1 MMIKLS
7 ITVLVGLLP
16 MVPAVIFFLRQ
27 RDQEPVRA
35 ARGLLLGLNGF
46 NLVLGLMAAGIG
58 IVWMASPSTVMA
70 FTGSAQK
77 AASSDAYVSLGA
89 AISTGLAAIGA
100 GIAVSG
106 TGAAAVGAIAE
117 KPEVFGRAL
126 IFVGLAEGI
135 AIYGLIISFM
145 ILNR

>member
-1 MMIKLS
+1 MNIFVVVLIGLIPMI
-7 ITVLVGLLP
+7 
-16 MVPAVIFFLRQ
+16 PAVIYFLYERQ
-27 RDQEPVRA
+27 HALDRA
-35 ARGLLLGLNGF
+35 TRGLLLGLNGF
-46 NLVLGLMAAGIG
+46 NVVLGLLALGVGLVWLFSPSTAMAAGLK
-58 IVWMASPSTVMA
+58 
-70 FTGSAQK
+70 Q
-77 AASSDAYVSLGA
+77 AAVNDTYASLGA
-89 AISTGLAAIGA
+89 AIATGLATIGA

-117 KPEVFGRAL
+117 KPDSFGRAL

>member
-1 MMIKLS
+1 MIKLS
-7 ITVLVGLLP
+7 IAFLAGLLP

-27 RDQEPVRA
+27 RKQEPARA
-35 ARGLLLGLNGF
+35 ARGLLWGLGGF
-46 NLVLGLMAAGIG
+46 NVVLGIMAAGVG
-58 IVWMASPSTVMA
+58 IVWLLSPSTVMA
-70 FTGSAQK
+70 FAGDSQQ
-77 AASSDAYVSLGA
+77 AASDPYVSLGA
-89 AISTGLAAIGA
+89 ALSTGLAAIGA

-106 TGAAAVGAIAE
+106 AGAAAVGAIAE

-145 ILNR
+145 ILNQ

>member
-7 ITVLVGLLP
+7 IMILAGLLP
-16 MVPAVIFFLRQ
+16 MAPAVIFFLHQ
-27 RDQEPVRA
+27 RKQEPATAV
-35 ARGLLLGLNGF
+35 RGLLLGLNGF
-46 NLVLGLMAAGIG
+46 NLVLGLMAAGVG
-58 IVWMASPSTVMA
+58 IVWLVSPSTAAA
-70 FTGSAQK
+70 FAGNAQQ
-77 AASSDAYVSLGA
+77 ATSSDAYVSIGA
-89 AISTGLAAIGA
+89 GIATGLAAIGA

-117 KPEVFGRAL
+117 KPEFFGRAL

-145 ILNR
+145 ILQR

>member
-1 MMIKLS
+1 MIRLS
-7 ITVLVGLLP
+7 IAILVGLLP
-16 MVPAVIFFLRQ
+16 MGPAMIYFLRQ
-27 RDQEPVRA
+27 RKQEPARA
-35 ARGLLLGLNGF
+35 ARGLMLGLNGF
-46 NLVLGLMAAGIG
+46 NLVLGLMSVGIG
-58 IVWMASPSTVMA
+58 LVWMLSPSTVTA
-70 FTGSAQK
+70 FAGNAQQTT
-77 AASSDAYVSLGA
+77 DTDLYVSLGA

-145 ILNR
+145 ILNQ